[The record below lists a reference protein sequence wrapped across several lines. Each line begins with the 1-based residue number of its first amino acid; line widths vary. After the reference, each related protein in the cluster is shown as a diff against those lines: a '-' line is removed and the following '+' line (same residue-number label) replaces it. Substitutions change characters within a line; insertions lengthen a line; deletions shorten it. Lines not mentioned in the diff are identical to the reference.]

1 MKRKIVSVLL
11 AAAMAVSLAAC
22 GGSGTGSAPAADGAA
37 KTEEAPADTED
48 DTEETTPSAGEE
60 TAGEE
65 SAGED
70 GITMVCALRD
80 GEYSPAEIQLYQ
92 ELEEKTGIEITWETY
107 PQSAWPEKKSLLIAS
122 NDLPD
127 AFFGSWV
134 LTSDEVVKYGSE
146 GILIP
151 LEDYITE
158 ETTPNLWK
166 IFQDYPD
173 YKSAVTAPDGHI
185 YSLMGFE
192 DGYTVTTNQILYINK
207 DWLEAVNMEVPTTT
221 EEFREV
227 LRAFKEQDPN
237 GNGVADEIP
246 YSFHKGTNYCSDL
259 FGAFGIPDR
268 TGSPK
273 EHIGV
278 KDGKVVWTAAEDS
291 YKEAIKYFN
300 SLFAEGLIDQE
311 AFTQDGSVFNAKVKS
326 EERIVGVL
334 QAWRST
340 GWALEDGDDTYIP
353 MGPLAGPDGTRYFP
367 EYQNGITDL
376 GSMAITKDAEDPE
389 TIMSWVDEN
398 YDPLFS
404 VQASLALK
412 VGLHLEDA
420 GDGTYKFAEP
430 ATTENRAKV
439 VPGGGERIYNVSAE
453 AAALL
458 EECPAHLV
466 EKREIDPLYNQ
477 YYWPEV
483 YPTFLF
489 SAEES
494 AEIASLTT
502 EIATFT
508 SEKYASWMMNGG
520 IDEEWDSY
528 LKKLDDMGLQDL
540 LAVYQEGLDRYKANL

>member
-1 MKRKIVSVLL
+1 MKRKLVSCML
-11 AAAMAVSLAAC
+11 AAVMTVSLIAC
-22 GGSGTGSAPAADGAA
+22 GGSNSASTPAESKGTA
-37 KTEEAPADTED
+37 
-48 DTEETTPSAGEE
+48 E
-60 TAGEE
+60 TAA
-65 SAGED
+65 SAETGTQEVAEKAAEAGD
-70 GITMVCALRD
+70 ITMVCALRD
-80 GEYSPAEIQLYQ
+80 GEYSPDEIQLYQ
-92 ELEEKTGIEITWETY
+92 ELEEKTGIDVSWETY
-107 PQSAWPEKKSLLIAS
+107 PESAWPEKKSLLIAS
-122 NDLPD
+122 SDLPD
-127 AFFGSWV
+127 AFFGNNV

-158 ETTPNLWK
+158 TDMPNLWK
-166 IFQDYPD
+166 IFQDYPE

-192 DGYTVTTNQILYINK
+192 DGYTVTTNNPLYVNK
-207 DWLEAVNMEVPTTT
+207 AWLEAVGMEVPTTT
-221 EEFREV
+221 EEFRDM

-237 GNGVADEIP
+237 GNGVADELP
-246 YSFHKGTNYCSDL
+246 YSFHKGVNYCSDL

-268 TGSPK
+268 TMSPK

-278 KDGKVVWTAAEDS
+278 MDGKVVWTAAEES

-300 SLFAEGLIDQE
+300 SLFEEGLIDQE
-311 AFTQDGSVFNAKVKS
+311 AFTQDGSVFNAKGKS
-326 EERIVGVL
+326 EERTVGVL

-340 GWALEDGDDTYIP
+340 GWALEEGDDSYIP

-367 EYQNGITDL
+367 EYQNGITSL
-376 GSMAITKDAEDPE
+376 GSFAVTKDAQDVK
-389 TIMSWVDEN
+389 TIMSWVDEC

-412 VGLHLEDA
+412 VGVHLKDA
-420 GDGTYKFAEP
+420 GDGTYDFDQP

-439 VPGGGERIYNVSAE
+439 VPGGCDRIYNVSKE
-453 AAALL
+453 AASILK
-458 EECPAHLV
+458 ECPAHLV
-466 EKREIDPLYNQ
+466 EKRNVDVLYQ
-477 YYWPEV
+477 DFYWPEN

-494 AEIASLTT
+494 AKIASLTT
-502 EIATFT
+502 EIATYT

-528 LKKLDDMGLQDL
+528 LKKLDDMGLQEL
-540 LAVYQEGLDRYKANL
+540 LAVYQNGLDRYNTNLK

>member
-1 MKRKIVSVLL
+1 MKRKLVSCLM
-11 AAAMAVSLAAC
+11 AAVMALSLSAC
-22 GGSGTGSAPAADGAA
+22 GGGSAPEEKAAA
-37 KTEEAPADTED
+37 
-48 DTEETTPSAGEE
+48 DTEETTADTKEE
-60 TAGEE
+60 TVKEDGGNTESVSEE
-65 SAGED
+65 TDSKEG

-80 GEYSPAEIQLYQ
+80 NEYSPAEIQLYQ
-92 ELEEKTGIEITWETY
+92 ELEEKTGIKINWETY

-134 LTSDEVVKYGSE
+134 LTSDEVVKYGFE
-146 GILIP
+146 GILMP

-158 ETTPNLWK
+158 EDTPNLWK
-166 IFQDYPD
+166 IFQDYPE
-173 YKSAVTAPDGHI
+173 YKSAITAPDGHI

-192 DGYTVTTNQILYINK
+192 DGYTVTTDKILYINK
-207 DWLEAVNMEVPTTT
+207 AWLEAVNMDIPTTT

-246 YSFHKGTNYCSDL
+246 YSFHKGVNYCSDL

-291 YKEAIKYFN
+291 YKEAVKYFN
-300 SLFAEGLIDQE
+300 SLFEEGLVDPE
-311 AFTQDGSVFNAKVKS
+311 AFTQDGPVFDAKVKS

-340 GWALEDGDDTYIP
+340 GWALEEGDDSYIP
-353 MGPLAGPDGTRYFP
+353 MGPLAGPDGTRFYP

-376 GSMAITKDAEDPE
+376 GSFSITKDAEDPK
-389 TIMSWVDEN
+389 TIMGWVDEV

-412 VGLHLEDA
+412 VGVHLEDA

-439 VPGGGERIYNVSAE
+439 VPGGGDRIYNVSAE

-458 EECPAHLV
+458 QECPAHLV
-466 EKREIDPLYNQ
+466 EKRGIDPLYNQ

-494 AEIASLTT
+494 SEIASLTT

-508 SEKYASWMMNGG
+508 SEKYATWMMNGG
-520 IDEEWDSY
+520 IEEEWDAY
-528 LKKLDDMGLQDL
+528 LKKLDDMGLQEL
-540 LAVYQEGLDRYKANL
+540 LAVYQEGLDRYNANL